1 MITVVQGGSG
11 NGQNVRGS
19 IKRLDMHQ
27 RSQEPKRR
35 LRDFGSDRH
44 TSASIA
50 VRGTDAHI
58 YIFLV
63 NVLIYL
69 RCFFLSARW
78 AQVPAASPPGLM
90 VNGRM
95 CTLRMIHSS
104 TRTCTI
110 SRLIH
115 LLVCLTTKF
124 CPMIKA
130 NLSYTVELNGNLF
143 SHCHL
148 CRILN

>member
-35 LRDFGSDRH
+35 LRDFSSDRH

-69 RCFFLSARW
+69 RCFFLSAR
-78 AQVPAASPPGLM
+78 
-90 VNGRM
+90 
-95 CTLRMIHSS
+95 
-104 TRTCTI
+104 
-110 SRLIH
+110 
-115 LLVCLTTKF
+115 
-124 CPMIKA
+124 
-130 NLSYTVELNGNLF
+130 
-143 SHCHL
+143 
-148 CRILN
+148 